1 METAAKLVTLP
12 STMIPIEGN
21 TYRIVLGEGFNGI
34 NPLTGEQ
41 VSVDNIKALFLF
53 NDLTQPITFG
63 SGSGVALLTI
73 VR

>member
-21 TYRIVLGEGFNGI
+21 TYRIVLGEAFNGI